1 MSAILI
7 SAMVGSTVAWSVYN
21 GAAVARAFR
30 LPLYSRRLPRWWVC
44 ISLIKRYRGRSSLV
58 FFARWMLRPP
68 RRSVTR
74 HVHRV
79 LPALK
84 PEELPRLEKLYGMLE
99 PEIGHFHALT
109 AMVELARN
117 L

>member
-1 MSAILI
+1 MSAILV
-7 SAMVGSTVAWSVYN
+7 SAVVGSTVAWSVYN

-44 ISLIKRYRGRSSLV
+44 ISLFKRYRGRSSVL
-58 FFARWMLRPP
+58 FLAHWMFRSP

-74 HVHRV
+74 HVHMV

-84 PEELPRLEKLYGMLE
+84 PHELPRLESLYGMLE
-99 PEIGHFHALT
+99 PEIGHFRALT
-109 AMVELARN
+109 ATVELARN